1 MAGTEE
7 VSQKPSRGVVVEPPF
22 WDLRRRRR
30 KRFIATQPPS
40 KYVDSIQAFDV
51 SKHANHF
58 YDLKCVACAPY
69 LCFYSWSIV
78 NNRFICLILLFS
90 QSFYQNFNFIII

>member
-1 MAGTEE
+1 MGGTEE
-7 VSQKPSRGVVVEPPF
+7 GSQKSPRGVMVEPPF

-51 SKHANHF
+51 SERTNQF
-58 YDLKCVACAPY
+58 DDLQYVVCTPD
-69 LCFYSWSIV
+69 LRIYSWSVV
-78 NNRFICLILLFS
+78 NNIYIYIYIFA
-90 QSFYQNFNFIII
+90 

>member
-1 MAGTEE
+1 MGGTED
-7 VSQKPSRGVVVEPPF
+7 VSQKPPRGVMVEPPF

-51 SKHANHF
+51 SEHTNYF
-58 YDLKCVACAPY
+58 DDLKHVVHTPDSRI
-69 LCFYSWSIV
+69 YSWSLV
-78 NNRFICLILLFS
+78 NNIFICLVLLFLP
-90 QSFYQNFNFIII
+90 SFRITIV